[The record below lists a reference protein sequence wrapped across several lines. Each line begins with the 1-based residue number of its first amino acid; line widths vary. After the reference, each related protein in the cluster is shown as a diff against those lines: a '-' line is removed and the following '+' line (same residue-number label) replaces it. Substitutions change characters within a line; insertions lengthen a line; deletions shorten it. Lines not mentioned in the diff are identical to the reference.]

1 MKKIM
6 KRLSVALS
14 MLVLVMSL
22 TACSTAEAE
31 ESTVDSYVVEVLE
44 SSCESVMSTLPE
56 LSDEDIESFLASGD
70 EFTIAATNAWLDNGD
85 ELGGFVEIVSST
97 VDYDKTEDKYVL
109 HSDVAFELKNATVS
123 MNFDGTGTPT
133 YMTIEVQYS
142 LGELMGQ
149 AGLNTIMGIGIVFLV
164 LLFLSFLIGL
174 FKYIGVVVE
183 KMEKKNAPKAAA
195 PVAAPKA
202 APVAAAPVEELVD
215 DKELVAVI
223 AAAIA
228 AYENTSTDSFV
239 VRSIRRKP
247 NNKWSRA

>member
-6 KRLSVALS
+6 KRLSIVCM
-14 MLVLVMSL
+14 MLVLALGL
-22 TACSTAEAE
+22 TACSKEEAE
-31 ESTVDSYVVEVLE
+31 ESTVDTYIVETLE
-44 SSCESVMSTLPE
+44 STVQNVMTTLPA
-56 LSDEDIESFLASGD
+56 LSDEEVQNFLNSGD
-70 EFTIAATNAWLDNGD
+70 AFVITATNAWLDNKD

-97 VDYDKTEDKYVL
+97 VDYDKEAEKYTI
-109 HSDVAFELKNATVS
+109 HSDATFEQKNATIA
-123 MNFDGTGTPT
+123 MTFDVTGAPT
-133 YMTIEVQYS
+133 YMTVEVQYT
-142 LGELMGQ
+142 LAEEMGQ
-149 AGLNTIMGIGIVFLV
+149 AGMNTIMGIGIVFLV

-174 FKYIGVVVE
+174 FKYIGAAVE
-183 KMEKKNAPKAAA
+183 KMGKKDAPKASSPAPKAAA
-195 PVAAPKA
+195 PVAAA
-202 APVAAAPVEELVD
+202 SEELVD

>member
-6 KRLSVALS
+6 KRLSIACM
-14 MLVLVMSL
+14 MLVLALGL
-22 TACSTAEAE
+22 TACSKEEVE
-31 ESTVDSYVVEVLE
+31 ESTVDTYIVETLE
-44 SSCESVMSTLPE
+44 STVQNVMTTLPA
-56 LSDEDIESFLASGD
+56 LSDEEVQNFLNSGD
-70 EFTIAATNAWLDNGD
+70 AFTVAATNAWLDNKE

-97 VDYDKTEDKYVL
+97 ADYDEEEEKYTL
-109 HSDVAFELKNATVS
+109 HTDAAFEQKNATIA
-123 MNFDGTGTPT
+123 MTFDATGTPT
-133 YMTIEVQYS
+133 YMTVEVQYT
-142 LGELMGQ
+142 LAEEMGQ

-164 LLFLSFLIGL
+164 LLFLSFLISL

-183 KMEKKNAPKAAA
+183 KMTKKPAVPAASAPKAAA
-195 PVAAPKA
+195 PVAAA
-202 APVAAAPVEELVD
+202 SEELVD

-228 AYENTSTDSFV
+228 SYENTSTDSFV

>member
-6 KRLSVALS
+6 KRLSIAMM
-14 MLVLVMSL
+14 MLVLALGL
-22 TACSTAEAE
+22 TACSKEEAE
-31 ESTVDSYVVEVLE
+31 ENTVDTYIVETLE
-44 SSCESVMSTLPE
+44 TTVQNVMTTLPA
-56 LSDEDIESFLASGD
+56 LSDEEVQNFLNSGD
-70 EFTIAATNAWLDNGD
+70 AFTVAATNAWLDNKE

-97 VDYDKTEDKYVL
+97 ADYDDEEGKYTIQ
-109 HSDVAFELKNATVS
+109 SDTAFEQKNATIT
-123 MNFDGTGTPT
+123 MTFDETGTPT
-133 YMTIEVQYS
+133 YMTVEVQYT
-142 LGELMGQ
+142 LAEEMGQ
-149 AGLNTIMGIGIVFLV
+149 AGLNTIMGLGIVFLV

-174 FKYIGVVVE
+174 FKYIGAAVE
-183 KMEKKNAPKAAA
+183 KMEKKDAPKASAPAPKAAA
-195 PVAAPKA
+195 PSAA
-202 APVAAAPVEELVD
+202 VSEELVD

>member
-6 KRLSVALS
+6 KRLSIIMMV
-14 MLVLVMSL
+14 LVLALGL
-22 TACSTAEAE
+22 TACSKEEVE
-31 ESTVDSYVVEVLE
+31 ESTVSADVVEILE
-44 SSCESVMSTLPE
+44 STVRNVVTTLPA
-56 LSDEDIESFLASGD
+56 LSDEEVQAFLNAND
-70 EFTIAATNAWLDNGD
+70 AFTVAATNAWLDNKE

-97 VDYDKTEDKYVL
+97 ADYDEEEEKYTL
-109 HSDVAFELKNATVS
+109 HTDVTFEQKNATIV
-123 MNFDGTGTPT
+123 MTFDANGTPT
-133 YMTIEVQYS
+133 YMTLEVQYT
-142 LGELMGQ
+142 LAEEMGQ

-164 LLFLSFLIGL
+164 LLFLSFLISL

-183 KMEKKNAPKAAA
+183 KMNKKPAAPAAPAPKAAA
-195 PVAAPKA
+195 PVATAS
-202 APVAAAPVEELVD
+202 EELVD

-228 AYENTSTDSFV
+228 SYENTSTDSFV

>member
-6 KRLSVALS
+6 KRLSIVLS
-14 MLVLVMSL
+14 MLVLVMGL
-22 TACSTAEAE
+22 TACSKAEAE
-31 ESTVDSYVVEVLE
+31 ESTVDSYIVETLE
-44 SSCESVMSTLPE
+44 SSCESVMSTLPV
-56 LSDEDIESFLASGD
+56 LSEEDIEAFLASGD
-70 EFTIAATNAWLDNGD
+70 DFTIAATNAWLDNRD
-85 ELGGFVEIVSST
+85 DLGGFVEIVSST
-97 VDYDKTEDKYVL
+97 VDYDKDEDKYVL

-149 AGLNTIMGIGIVFLV
+149 AGMNTIMGLGIVFLV

-174 FKYIGVVVE
+174 FKYIGVAVE
-183 KMEKKNAPKAAA
+183 KMEKKNVPKTAAPVVAPKAAA
-195 PVAAPKA
+195 PV
-202 APVAAAPVEELVD
+202 VQTEELVD